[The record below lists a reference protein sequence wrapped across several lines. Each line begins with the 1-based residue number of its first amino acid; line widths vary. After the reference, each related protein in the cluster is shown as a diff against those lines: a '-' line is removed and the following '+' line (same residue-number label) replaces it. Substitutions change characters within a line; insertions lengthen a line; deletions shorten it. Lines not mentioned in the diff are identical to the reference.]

1 MINLTQYFIP
11 GPQGTLALK
20 AGTNFS
26 YKGDHLQVYNN
37 TEIDRWFVGAFTSAN
52 YFITVEFDSNQK
64 ESLQVLV
71 VARPD
76 HASFTVYGRT
86 SVDDQLI
93 TVTAEVTNSWLSLRA
108 SPANAA
114 YAGARIS
121 LFATYSETML
131 PLKRPTAVGS
141 FTPGGGGSSGG
152 GGGTGPIEV
161 TPVYSFS
168 TIGVPGQT
176 SISADAPEDQ
186 LNFIAGTGITLST
199 TPAANSLTISA
210 TTTGFSSVGVAGQ
223 NTIESSNLAGTL
235 NFSATGGL
243 TVTTNAATNTVTIA
257 GSTAPLSTLS
267 VIGESTLNSI
277 TASGAISTTSTLS
290 VAGVTTVNDLF
301 INGNL
306 EITGTTT
313 VIESSSLEIAD
324 RAIVVAKN
332 AASSQQA
339 NGAGIQISGAGAELV
354 WSHTDSALNINKPLL
369 PTFGNN
375 INLGSEDK
383 QWSAI
388 YAQNISG
395 TLTAPSQTNITSI
408 GVLDS
413 LVVAGAITSYANIS
427 TVGLTASGMI
437 DIVSS
442 RESVVDVVSAS
453 VVGYNFNLGAIFFHS
468 SSPGV
473 DWSANF
479 TNIPT
484 TNGKV
489 ITVNIIVP
497 QGTTPYKI
505 TGCSI
510 DGVIQTINWFGSAA
524 PSGTASKTDVWAFSL
539 IRRANTWTVLGSV
552 SANFG

>member
-108 SPANAA
+108 SPANSA

-141 FTPGGGGSSGG
+141 FTPGGGGGGGSGG
-152 GGGTGPIEV
+152 SGPIGS

-168 TIGVPGQT
+168 TVGVPGQT
-176 SISADAPEDQ
+176 SISADVPEDQ
-186 LNFIAGTGITLST
+186 VTFIAGTGITLTT
-199 TPAANSLTISA
+199 TPAANSLTIA
-210 TTTGFSSVGVAGQ
+210 AAATGFNSVGVAGQ
-223 NTIESSNLAGTL
+223 NTIQSSNLAGTL
-235 NFSATGGL
+235 NFSATGGIS
-243 TVTTNAATNTVTIA
+243 VTTNSATNTVTIV
-257 GSTAPLSTLS
+257 GSTSLPTLS
-267 VIGESTLNSI
+267 VAGATTLNSI
-277 TASGAISTTSTLS
+277 TASGAISTTSTMN
-290 VAGVTTVNDLF
+290 VTGTTTVNDLV

-306 EITGTTT
+306 EISGTTT
-313 VIESSSLEIAD
+313 IIESSTLEIAD
-324 RAIVVAKN
+324 LNVVIAKN
-332 AASSQQA
+332 ATSSQQA
-339 NGAGIQISGAGAELV
+339 NGAGLQITGANAELV
-354 WSHTDSALNINKPLL
+354 WNYTDSALNINKSLF
-369 PTFGNN
+369 PTFSNN
-375 INLGSEDK
+375 LNLGSEDK
-383 QWSAI
+383 KWSTI
-388 YAQNISG
+388 YAQTISG
-395 TLTAPSQTNITSI
+395 SIVSPSQTSITSI

-427 TVGLTASGMI
+427 TSGLIASGMI
-437 DIVSS
+437 DITSS
-442 RESVVDVVSAS
+442 RESIVDVVSSS
-453 VVGYNFNLGAIFFHS
+453 VVTYSFSLGAVFYHAT
-468 SSPGV
+468 SPTV
-473 DWSANF
+473 DWSVNF
-479 TNIPT
+479 TNLPT
-484 TNGKV
+484 TSGKV
-489 ITVNIIVP
+489 ITMNIVVP
-497 QGTTPYKI
+497 QGATPYKI

-510 DGVIQTINWFGSAA
+510 DGTIQPIKWFGSST
-524 PSGTASKTDVWAFSL
+524 PSGTANKTDIWAFSL
-539 IRRANTWTVLGSV
+539 IRRGTVWNVLASQ